1 MPEPILRDMVLV
13 VDDSAETL
21 TLLTDALDGAGMTAM
36 VALDGVSALRVAA
49 RLTPDLI
56 LLDAVMPGI
65 DGFETCRRLKAAPG
79 LADVPV
85 IFMTGLSETEHIV
98 QGLEAGGVDY
108 VTKPLVAEELVARIR
123 VHLATART
131 ARSARAALDASGRH
145 LMAVDG
151 AGRVLWLTPRAQALV
166 TGEGAARILPD
177 DLRDWLAASIRGGA
191 EGRRDAVSLS
201 LAQAGPVSV
210 SWVGRIGADEFLLRL
225 VPEEPDDLPPDLFRP
240 YRLTGRELQVLGW
253 IAKGKSNR
261 DAAEIL
267 GLSTRTV
274 DKHLEGIYAKLG
286 VENRTAAAALVLT
299 LLGRAAG

>member
-1 MPEPILRDMVLV
+1 MPDPTLRDIVLV

-36 VALDGVSALRVAA
+36 VALDGASALRVAA

-65 DGFETCRRLKAAPG
+65 DGFETCRRFKAEPG
-79 LADVPV
+79 FGNVPV

-108 VTKPLVAEELVARIR
+108 VTKPLVVEELIARIR

-166 TGEGAARILPD
+166 TAEGAARAVPD
-177 DLRDWLAASIRGGA
+177 DMRGWLAAVVGGSTD
-191 EGRRDAVSLS
+191 GRRVAVSLS

-225 VPEEPDDLPPDLFRP
+225 MPEEPDNLPGDMFRP

-286 VENRTAAAALVLT
+286 VENRTAATALVLT
-299 LLGRAAG
+299 LLGRAIG